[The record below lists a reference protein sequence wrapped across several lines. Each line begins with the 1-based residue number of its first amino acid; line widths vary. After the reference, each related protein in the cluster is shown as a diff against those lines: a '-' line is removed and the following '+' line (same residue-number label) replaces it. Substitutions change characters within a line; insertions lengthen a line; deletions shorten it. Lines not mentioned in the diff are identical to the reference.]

1 MKLDEA
7 KQQFIQSWGTL
18 GSSWGINKTMAQ
30 IHALLLISPDSLS
43 TEDIMDQLNISRG
56 NANMNTRAL
65 LDWGIAEKI
74 YKTGERREF
83 FKAEKD
89 LWEVSKNVIVERR
102 KRELEPVLKMLKKV
116 KQIEQD
122 GSKEADEFL
131 KVGTKI
137 EEFAQKAE
145 FMLEKFVKADQH
157 WFLGSLFKFM
167 K

>member
-65 LDWGIAEKI
+65 LDWGIAEKTH
-74 YKTGERREF
+74 KTGERREF

-89 LWEVSKNVIVERR
+89 LWEVSKKVIVERR

-131 KVGTKI
+131 KVGTQI